1 MKKSWWVLGLT
12 LLLLLTACSGAKGET
27 VTYTIDMTEYAFT
40 PNTLNLKVGQEVV
53 LKLTNSGQLAHEIM
67 IGQVVKMEN
76 NHPSGYLKDF
86 FEVGNVKPEILSAT
100 EGAGE
105 AHEGEHIHSGF
116 MIVLPKTGDQVTL
129 RFKVTPA
136 MIGEWEMGCFEQD
149 GVHYTS
155 GMKGVV
161 MVSR

>member
-1 MKKSWWVLGLT
+1 MSKLSKLLGLIVV
-12 LLLLLTACSGAKGET
+12 LILAGCSGKSGES
-27 VTYTIDMTEYAFT
+27 VTLTIDMSEYAFT
-40 PNTLNLKVGQEVV
+40 PNTLALKVGQEVTLELV
-53 LKLTNSGQLAHEIM
+53 NQGQLAHEIM
-67 IGQVVKMEN
+67 IGQDVKVEHG
-76 NHPSGYLKDF
+76 HPAGYWKDF
-86 FEVGNVKPEILSAT
+86 FAIANVTPQILEAS

-105 AHEGEHIHSGF
+105 AHEGDHEHGGY
-116 MIVLPKTGDQVTL
+116 MVVLPKNGDKVVI

-161 MVSR
+161 TVTR

>member
-1 MKKSWWVLGLT
+1 MKKRWWIFGLM
-12 LLLLLTACSGAKGET
+12 LVFALAACRGAKVET
-27 VTYTIDMTEYAFT
+27 VSYTIDMTEYAFM
-40 PNTLNLKVGQEVV
+40 PNTISLKVGQQVTLE
-53 LKLTNSGQLAHEIM
+53 LTNSGQLSHEIM
-67 IGQVVKMEN
+67 IGQVVKTEN
-76 NHPSGYLKDF
+76 GHPSGYLKDI

-105 AHEGEHIHSGF
+105 AHENEHAHGGF
-116 MIVLPKTGDQVTL
+116 MVVLPKTGDKVVI
-129 RFKVTPA
+129 RFQVTPA

-161 MVSR
+161 TVSR

>member
-1 MKKSWWVLGLT
+1 MKNLLWIIGFLVLLVA
-12 LLLLLTACSGAKGET
+12 TACTGAKGEP

-40 PNTLNLKVGQEVV
+40 PNTLSLKVGQEVT
-53 LKLTNSGQLAHEIM
+53 LELTNSGQIAHEIM
-67 IGQVVKMEN
+67 IGQAVKVEN
-76 NHPSGYLKDF
+76 NHPAGYLKDF
-86 FEVGNVKPEILSAT
+86 FEVGKVKPEIIAAT

-105 AHEGEHIHSGF
+105 AHENGHEHSGF
-116 MIVLPKTGDQVTL
+116 MVVLPKTGDKVVI

-161 MVSR
+161 TVSR

>member
-1 MKKSWWVLGLT
+1 MKRWWWIFGFVFIFAAV
-12 LLLLLTACSGAKGET
+12 ACSGVKSEP

-40 PNTLNLKVGQEVV
+40 PNTLDLKVGQEVI
-53 LKLTNSGQLAHEIM
+53 LELTNSGQIAHEIM
-67 IGQVVKMEN
+67 IGQSVKIEN
-76 NHPSGYLKDF
+76 QHPSGYLKDL
-86 FEVGNVKPEILSAT
+86 FEVGKVKPEILSAT

-105 AHEGEHIHSGF
+105 THENEHEHGGF
-116 MIVLPKTGDQVTL
+116 MIVLPKTGDKVVL

-161 MVSR
+161 RVSR